1 MGVFQRGI
9 NNLLA
14 EAGVVA
20 TVLSKDIKTKKKA
33 VIKPQKTDE
42 GLKTDEIDESNVKPQ
57 NNEDSNVTRPSNPN
71 GSIDKMP
78 MERANA
84 NAQEV
89 INQQARQK
97 RNYKKREDLLV
108 KRAKEKAQE
117 KLINSK
123 FEKEMKPNV

>member
-20 TVLSKDIKTKKKA
+20 TVLSKDMKAKKQA
-33 VIKPQKTDE
+33 EIKPQKTDE

-57 NNEDSNVTRPSNPN
+57 NNEDSNVTTASNSN
-71 GSIDKMP
+71 DSINEMTMDM
-78 MERANA
+78 ANA
-84 NAQEV
+84 IAQKV
-89 INQQARQK
+89 INQQANQK

-108 KRAKEKAQE
+108 KRAKERAQE

-123 FEKEMKPNV
+123 FQKEMKPNV

>member
-20 TVLSKDIKTKKKA
+20 TVLSKDIKTKKQA
-33 VIKPQKTDE
+33 VMKPQKTDE

-89 INQQARQK
+89 INQQARQN